1 MKHPKIF
8 SNFSNSRNSQ
18 IFSIIRNRNRYTK
31 QLNSSSEN
39 YDKRGQKTNLL
50 DKSGRISSCVICK
63 SI

>member
-1 MKHPKIF
+1 MKHPKNF
-8 SNFSNSRNSQ
+8 SNFSNSWNSQ

-39 YDKRGQKTNLL
+39 YDKCGQKTNLL
-50 DKSGRISSCVICK
+50 DKSGRTSSCVICK